1 MKQISRKTKSKIR
14 YYFAWAVLIAIESIV
29 SAVPIVL
36 LGLAV
41 VPLAKSTR
49 SCDCLGGEIFLL
61 CFAYWAVF
69 TKIHHSVYDKIFNT
83 KEGK

>member
-14 YYFAWAVLIAIESIV
+14 YYFAWTVLIAIESIV

-41 VPLAKSTR
+41 APLAKSTR

-69 TKIHHSVYDKIFNT
+69 TKIHHYVYDKIFDT

>member
-1 MKQISRKTKSKIR
+1 MKTISKKTKSKIQ
-14 YYFAWAVLIAIESIV
+14 YYFAWTVLIAIEGII
-29 SAVPIVL
+29 SAIPIVL
-36 LGLAV
+36 LGLII

-61 CFAYWAVF
+61 CFAYWIVF
-69 TKIHHSVYDKIFNT
+69 TKIHHVVYDKIFNT